1 MHKDQIARFARQ
13 IALPQINLRG
23 QKRLADSHVLIAG
36 LGGLGSAAALYL
48 ANSGIGRL
56 TLNDFDRVD
65 VTNLP
70 RQILFDER
78 DIDTFKTTATA
89 GRLRQYNS
97 EIHIEELNRRLSAA
111 ELLAAVTDCD
121 VALDCMDNFSARGAI
136 NRACFKAGRPL
147 VTGAAIRLEGQLAVF
162 RHDARRDENLP
173 KNPCY
178 NCLYTEQDE
187 NLENCAGQGILGS
200 VVGTIGCMMAT
211 EAIKL
216 LAGLESSLDGK
227 LWVYD
232 ALGGTTKTIGI
243 KPREDC
249 PVCGSKGSDPKGA

>member
-111 ELLAAVTDCD
+111 ELLEAVTDCD

-136 NRACFKAGRPL
+136 NRACHEAGRPL
-147 VTGAAIRLEGQLAVF
+147 VSGAAIRFEGQLAVF
-162 RHDARRDENLP
+162 RHDVPNDNNA
-173 KNPCY
+173 CY

-211 EAIKL
+211 EAVKL
-216 LAGLESSLDGK
+216 LIGLESSLNGK

-243 KPREDC
+243 KRRAEC
-249 PVCGSKGSDPKGA
+249 PVCGSKGV

>member
-1 MHKDQIARFARQ
+1 MPKDQTARFARQ

-23 QKRLADSHVLIAG
+23 QRRLADSHVLIAG
-36 LGGLGSAAALYL
+36 LGGLGSAASLYL

-56 TLNDFDRVD
+56 TINDFDRVD
-65 VTNLP
+65 ITNLP
-70 RQILFDER
+70 RQILFDEQ
-78 DIDTFKTTATA
+78 DIDAFKTTAA
-89 GRLRQYNS
+89 ARRLRQCNP
-97 EIHIEELNRRLSAA
+97 EIHIEELNRRLSAT
-111 ELLAAVTDCD
+111 ELLEAVTDCD
-121 VALDCMDNFSARGAI
+121 VVLDCTDNFTTRGAL
-136 NRACFKAGRPL
+136 NSACHEADRAL
-147 VTGAAIRLEGQLAVF
+147 VTGAAIRFEGQLAVF
-162 RHDARRDENLP
+162 RHDTPGNQSA
-173 KNPCY
+173 CY

-216 LAGLESSLDGK
+216 LIGLESSLDGK

-243 KPREDC
+243 NRREDC
-249 PVCGSKGSDPKGA
+249 PVCGSGGSNPLGV